1 MEYTEASL
9 ARIFILR
16 LHQDETVHEVVEK
29 FAKEK
34 QVKNALCF
42 FLGGADEKS
51 KLVVGP
57 KDGKAMPPEIMTT
70 MLRGVHEGL
79 GVGTIFCDES
89 GQPKLHM
96 HGSFGRNDAQA
107 NLVAAN
113 AVTGCMRV
121 GVQVWK
127 IGEVAIL
134 ELAGAQAMRKKDK
147 ATGFEMLEI

>member
-1 MEYTEASL
+1 MEYTEANL

-16 LHQDETVHEVVEK
+16 LHQNETIHEVIEK

-34 QVKNALCF
+34 QIKNALCF

-57 KDGKAMPPEIMTT
+57 KDGQAMPPQIMTT
-70 MLRGVHEGL
+70 MLKGVHEGL
-79 GVGTIFCDES
+79 GVGTIFSDES
-89 GQPKLHM
+89 GEPKLHM
-96 HGSFGRNDAQA
+96 HGSFGRNDAP
-107 NLVAAN
+107 AN

-121 GVQVWK
+121 GVQVWT

-134 ELAGAQAMRKKDK
+134 ELAGAQALRVKNK

>member
-9 ARIFILR
+9 GRIFILR
-16 LHQDETVHEVVEK
+16 LHQDETIHEVVEK
-29 FAKEK
+29 FAQEK
-34 QVKNALCF
+34 HIQNALCF

-57 KDGKAMPPEIMTT
+57 KDGKAMPPQAMIT
-70 MLRGVHEGL
+70 MLNGVHEGL
-79 GVGTIFCDES
+79 GVGTIFCDEA

-107 NLVAAN
+107 N
-113 AVTGCMRV
+113 AVTGCIRV
-121 GVQVWK
+121 GVQVWQ

-134 ELAGAQAMRKKDK
+134 ELAGNLGQRKKDK
-147 ATGFEMLEI
+147 ATGFEMLQL

>member
-1 MEYTEASL
+1 MEYTEANL

-16 LHQDETVHEVVEK
+16 LHQDETIHEVVEK

-34 QVKNALCF
+34 QIKNALCF

-79 GVGTIFCDES
+79 GVGTIFSDEA

-96 HGSFGRNDAQA
+96 HGSFGRNDQQ
-107 NLVAAN
+107 AN

-121 GVQVWK
+121 GVQVWQ

-134 ELAGAQAMRKKDK
+134 ELAGGSAKRKKNK

>member
-1 MEYTEASL
+1 MEYTEANL

-16 LHQDETVHEVVEK
+16 LHQDETIHEVVEI

-34 QVKNALCF
+34 QIKNALCF

-79 GVGTIFCDES
+79 GVGTIFSDES

-107 NLVAAN
+107 N

-121 GVQVWK
+121 GVQVWQ

-134 ELAGAQAMRKKDK
+134 ELAGGTAKRKKNK
-147 ATGFEMLEI
+147 ATGFEMLEC

>member
-1 MEYTEASL
+1 MEYTEANL

-16 LHQDETVHEVVEK
+16 LHQDETIHEVIEK

-34 QVKNALCF
+34 QIKNALCF

-79 GVGTIFCDES
+79 GVGTIFSDES

-96 HGSFGRNDAQA
+96 HGSFGRNDMQ
-107 NLVAAN
+107 AN

-121 GVQVWK
+121 GVQVWQ

-134 ELAGAQAMRKKDK
+134 ELAGGTAKRKKNK

>member
-9 ARIFILR
+9 GRIFILR
-16 LHQDETVHEVVEK
+16 LHQDETIHQVIEK

-57 KDGKAMPPEIMTT
+57 KDGKVMPPQTMIT
-70 MLRGVHEGL
+70 MLQGVHEGL
-79 GVGTIFCDES
+79 GVGTIFCDET

-96 HGSFGRNDAQA
+96 HGSFGRNDKE
-107 NLVAAN
+107 AN
-113 AVTGCMRV
+113 AVTGCIRV
-121 GVQVWK
+121 GVQVWQ

-134 ELAGAQAMRKKDK
+134 ELAGNLGQRKKDK
-147 ATGFEMLEI
+147 ATGFEMLQL

>member
-1 MEYTEASL
+1 MEYTEANL

-16 LHQDETVHEVVEK
+16 LHQDETIHEIIEK

-34 QVKNALCF
+34 QIKNALCF

-57 KDGKAMPPEIMTT
+57 KDGKAMPPQIMTT
-70 MLRGVHEGL
+70 MLMGVHEGL
-79 GVGTIFCDES
+79 GVGTIFSDES

-96 HGSFGRNDAQA
+96 HGGFGRNDVQA
-107 NLVAAN
+107 NTI
-113 AVTGCMRV
+113 TGCMRA

-134 ELAGAQAMRKKDK
+134 ELTGTQAMRKKDK
-147 ATGFEMLEI
+147 ATGFEMLEC

>member
-9 ARIFILR
+9 GRIFILR
-16 LHQDETVHEVVEK
+16 LHQDETIHEVVEK
-29 FAKEK
+29 FAQEK
-34 QVKNALCF
+34 HIQNALCF

-57 KDGKAMPPEIMTT
+57 KDGKAMPPQAMIT
-70 MLRGVHEGL
+70 MLNGVHEGL
-79 GVGTIFCDES
+79 GVGTIFCDEA

-107 NLVAAN
+107 NT
-113 AVTGCMRV
+113 VTGCIRV
-121 GVQVWK
+121 GVQVWQ

-134 ELAGAQAMRKKDK
+134 ELAGNLGQRKKDK
-147 ATGFEMLEI
+147 ATGFEMLQL

>member
-1 MEYTEASL
+1 MEYTEANL

-16 LHQDETVHEVVEK
+16 LHQDETIHEVVEK
-29 FAKEK
+29 FAKDK
-34 QVKNALCF
+34 QIKNALCF

-57 KDGKAMPPEIMTT
+57 KDGKVMPPEIMTT

-79 GVGTIFCDES
+79 GVGTIFSDES
-89 GQPKLHM
+89 GKPKLHM

-107 NLVAAN
+107 N

-121 GVQVWK
+121 GVQVWQ

-134 ELAGAQAMRKKDK
+134 ELAGGTAKRKKNK
-147 ATGFEMLEI
+147 ATGFEMLEC